1 MNPSQISH
9 VTATGD
15 ITTRDSYLRAVVL
28 AATTDASTV
37 TVRAGGGSGTI
48 VAVLSAA
55 ADATASA
62 DFHDALCVDGIHVT
76 TTGTTPDVTVV
87 HA

>member
-1 MNPSQISH
+1 MTPSQISH
-9 VTATGD
+9 VTSTGD
-15 ITTRDSYLRAVVL
+15 ITTLDSYLRSVVL

-37 TVRAGGGSGTI
+37 TVRAGGSGGTI

-55 ADATASA
+55 ANDTAAA
-62 DFHDALCVDGIHVT
+62 DFHDAYCGDGIHVT

-87 HA
+87 HT